1 MPQTKAETEDMKA
14 IDARTLHAGIGTAGG
29 IDLVDAGL
37 HVPDCD
43 TLAASVHRGGQRAQ
57 VLARFLLRRMD
68 LTGTSAALINVPAPA
83 LLCDVQWIVTR
94 APARLRAV
102 VPGNAWLDAPTL
114 AQMARHGV
122 VAVSIDG
129 AHLAAAGQ
137 AAAGALMRRLGAFG
151 LHLQLSG
158 TEARRALPFVLGH
171 AVPVV
176 IDYCISDEGESGASP
191 EMESGGHAD
200 LWLRLRLSRAA
211 SPLALERAGRRLR
224 THSPQRMVW
233 GGSSAGPDVI
243 LSALPILIPDGT
255 ALTGVLGGNARW
267 LAFGADLDW
276 DEFGDAA

>member
-1 MPQTKAETEDMKA
+1 MKA

-43 TLAASVHRGGQRAQ
+43 TLAASAPQGGQRAQ
-57 VLARFLLRRMD
+57 VLARFLLRHMD
-68 LTGTSAALINVPAPA
+68 LTGTSAAVIRVPAPA

-94 APARLRAV
+94 APTRLRAV
-102 VPGNAWLDAPTL
+102 VPGNAWLEAATL

-129 AHLAAAGQ
+129 ADLAAAGQ
-137 AAAGALMRRLGAFG
+137 AVAGVLMRRLGAFG

-171 AVPVV
+171 AVPVL
-176 IDYCISDEGESGASP
+176 IDYCIGDGR
-191 EMESGGHAD
+191 ESGGSPEIEQVGHTD
-200 LWLRLRLSRAA
+200 LWLRLWLSRETC
-211 SPLALERAGRRLR
+211 PLALERAGRGLLA
-224 THSPQRMVW
+224 HCPQRMVW
-233 GGSSAGPDVI
+233 GGGSVGPDAI
-243 LSALPILIPDGT
+243 LSALPLLIPDGA
-255 ALTGVLGGNARW
+255 ALAGVFGANARW

>member
-1 MPQTKAETEDMKA
+1 MKA
-14 IDARTLHAGIGTAGG
+14 IDARTLHAGIGAADG
-29 IDLVDAGL
+29 INLVDAGL

-43 TLAASVHRGGQRAQ
+43 TFAAAAPHDGQWAQ
-57 VLARFLLRRMD
+57 FLARTLLRRMD
-68 LTGTSAALINVPAPA
+68 LTGTSAAMISMPAPA

-102 VPGNAWLDAPTL
+102 VPGNVWLDAAPL

-129 AHLAAAGQ
+129 ASLAAAGQ

-158 TEARRALPFVLGH
+158 PEARRALPFALGH

-176 IDYCISDEGESGASP
+176 IDYGIGDEGGSGGSP
-191 EMESGGHAD
+191 EIEPVGHAD
-200 LWLRLRLSRAA
+200 LWLRLRLSRKA
-211 SPLALERAGRRLR
+211 SPLALERAGRRLNA
-224 THSPQRMVW
+224 HCPQRMVW
-233 GGSSAGPDVI
+233 AGGSAGPGAI
-243 LSALPILIPDGT
+243 LSALPILIPDGA
-255 ALTGVLGGNARW
+255 ALAGVLGANARW